1 MRATL
6 LVLSQLLA
14 CLQLATSANQCQSD
28 GDCISSATCKNG
40 SCSNIF
46 GQGCLREIAAQR
58 NANSNSMKREN
69 GTWVGYDFGVRTCNS
84 DDVASNSNR
93 NGNCKESTFGYTEVR
108 FAPGKY
114 ACKSHRL
121 HRFKRSI
128 STE

>member
-14 CLQLATSANQCQSD
+14 CLRLATSAKQCHSD

-58 NANSNSMKREN
+58 NAKSTDMKR
-69 GTWVGYDFGVRTCNS
+69 TWVDYDFGVRTCNS

-108 FAPGKY
+108 FAAGEY
-114 ACKSHRL
+114 VRVSQIAL
-121 HRFKRSI
+121 IRS
-128 STE
+128 